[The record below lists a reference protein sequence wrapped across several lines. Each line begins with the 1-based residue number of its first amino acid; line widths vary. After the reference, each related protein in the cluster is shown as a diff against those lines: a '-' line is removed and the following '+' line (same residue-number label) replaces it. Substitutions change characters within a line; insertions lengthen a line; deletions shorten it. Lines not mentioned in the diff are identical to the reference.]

1 MKKILIIEDEDLL
14 RDILRRYLE
23 KEGYSVTEAST
34 GEMGLEKFSEDNFSL
49 VLLDIMLPG
58 IQGWDVFNEIKNTSV
73 PVIMLTACG
82 DEEDEV
88 KGLELGAH
96 DYVTKP
102 FKPKV
107 LMTRI
112 ESILRRKSKVSF
124 LEKIGDLEID
134 EKNYSVRKN
143 GQELN
148 LGNKGFALL
157 MYFILNKNLVL
168 TREQILNSIWPT
180 DFNVDSRVV
189 DTQVKLL
196 RKQVGENY
204 IKTIRGIGY
213 KFQESDL

>member
-112 ESILRRKSKVSF
+112 ESILKRKSKVSF
-124 LEKIGDLEID
+124 IEKIGDLEID

>member
-112 ESILRRKSKVSF
+112 ESILKRKSKVSF